1 MIQQIALKQ
10 SPLDDLHRRMGAKMV
25 PFAGW
30 SLPLQFSGIIEE
42 HNAVRRSAGIFDIS
56 HMGRF
61 FVSGPDAA
69 ALIRR
74 AVTYNVC
81 RLQEGEAHYAAMCQ
95 EDGGIIDDVF
105 VYRLA
110 TERFLV
116 VGNGVNADT
125 DRDHI
130 ASLLEPGMRAS
141 IDDVQSR
148 TAMIAIQG
156 PESAELLASTLTGA
170 VVSELPRHGCMEFDL
185 LGSPAVIAQ
194 SGYTGENGYEVIVEA
209 GRAHAFWEGLAA
221 ARAQPCGL
229 GSRDTLRLE
238 AALLLY
244 GNDID
249 TTTNPFEAGLG
260 WLVDLDGES
269 FVGREALRRLKEQG
283 VERRLVCLKATDKG
297 IMRPA
302 YPVLHE
308 GEAVG
313 KVTSGGFSPTLG
325 ISIGM
330 AYVPSQ
336 LATVGTSLSVDVR
349 GRPLPVTV
357 VRRPFYKRPG

>member
-1 MIQQIALKQ
+1 MIQLTALKQ
-10 SPLDDLHRRMGAKMV
+10 SPLDDVHRRMGAKMV
-25 PFAGW
+25 AFAGW
-30 SLPLQFSGIIEE
+30 SLPLQFTGIIEE
-42 HNAVRRSAGIFDIS
+42 HNAVRGAAGIFDIS

-61 FVSGPDAA
+61 FVDGPDAG

-81 RLQEGEAHYAAMCQ
+81 RLQAGQAHYAVMCE

-110 TERFLV
+110 PDRFLV
-116 VGNGVNADT
+116 VGNGVNAST
-125 DRDHI
+125 DRDHV
-130 ASLLEPGMRAS
+130 ASLLTPGMRAI
-141 IDDVQSR
+141 IDDIQPR
-148 TAMIAIQG
+148 TAMIAVQG
-156 PESAELLASTLTGA
+156 PESEELLASTLTGA
-170 VVSELPRHGCMEFDL
+170 VVRMLPRHGCMEFEL
-185 LGSPAVIAQ
+185 LGAPAFIAQ

-209 GRAHAFWEGLAA
+209 GRAHAFWQGLLA

-229 GSRDTLRLE
+229 GARDTLRLE

-249 TTTNPFEAGLG
+249 RTTNPFEAGLG
-260 WLVDLDGES
+260 WLVDLDDGS

-283 VERRLVCLKATDKG
+283 VTRRLVCLKATDKG
-297 IMRPA
+297 IMRPG

-313 KVTSGGFSPTLG
+313 RVTSGGFSPTLG

-336 LATVGTSLSVDVR
+336 LASVGTGLSVDVR

-357 VRRPFYKRPG
+357 VRRPFYTRPD